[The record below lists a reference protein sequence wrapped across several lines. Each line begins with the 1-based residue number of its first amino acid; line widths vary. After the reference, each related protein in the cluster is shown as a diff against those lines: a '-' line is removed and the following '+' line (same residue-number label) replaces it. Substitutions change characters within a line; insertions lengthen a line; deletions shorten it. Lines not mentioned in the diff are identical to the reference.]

1 MVTCHNIATCND
13 ACCRAAGG
21 HELPGPRQ
29 RWRHLLRAL
38 PGLLRGPAVRIL
50 PSIRNIV
57 AKNCKFYVILLVSRP
72 SGEEVTA
79 EAIKSI
85 IQAVNYTLPLPLIK
99 SNMLLSG
106 THVYLSPC
114 KKQYFFISPCLY
126 PCLDYF
132 PLSAHSTKNIF
143 TKHSQSSQT
152 RNLLLLQN
160 WTFTSFVRLRKR
172 EWNHKDYNLKFYF
185 KTIMWSGFQISI
197 KILLDR

>member
-1 MVTCHNIATCND
+1 MASPSTCATW
-13 ACCRAAGG
+13 AAAGS
-21 HELPGPRQ
+21 
-29 RWRHLLRAL
+29 
-38 PGLLRGPAVRIL
+38 RGENAEYPQYCC
-50 PSIRNIV
+50 
-57 AKNCKFYVILLVSRP
+57 KNCKFYVILLVSRP

-85 IQAVNYTLPLPLIK
+85 IQAVNYTLPPPLIK

-106 THVYLSPC
+106 TPC
-114 KKQYFFISPCLY
+114 LFISVQETIFLHFSLFCLY

-132 PLSAHSTKNIF
+132 PLSAHRTKNIF
-143 TKHSQSSQT
+143 TKHSQTSQT

-185 KTIMWSGFQISI
+185 KTIMWSGFQICKYQVPSW
-197 KILLDR
+197 

>member
-1 MVTCHNIATCND
+1 MFGHKLPRVTIW
-13 ACCRAAGG
+13 
-21 HELPGPRQ
+21 PR
-29 RWRHLLRAL
+29 
-38 PGLLRGPAVRIL
+38 VTIL
-50 PSIRNIV
+50 PRVTLLGAELLEDASCQDPVNDGVTFYVRYLGCCGVPRWVTILTRISNIV
-57 AKNCKFYVILLVSRP
+57 AKKCKFYVIRCVSRP

-85 IQAVNYTLPLPLIK
+85 IQAVNYTLSQPLIK

-106 THVYLSPC
+106 THIYSSLY

-132 PLSAHSTKNIF
+132 PLSAHRTKNIF
-143 TKHSQSSQT
+143 NKHSQTSQT

-172 EWNHKDYNLKFYF
+172 E
-185 KTIMWSGFQISI
+185 
-197 KILLDR
+197 

>member
-1 MVTCHNIATCND
+1 MASPSTCATW
-13 ACCRAAGG
+13 AAAGS
-21 HELPGPRQ
+21 
-29 RWRHLLRAL
+29 
-38 PGLLRGPAVRIL
+38 RGENTAEYPQYCW
-50 PSIRNIV
+50 
-57 AKNCKFYVILLVSRP
+57 KNCKFYVILLVSRP

-85 IQAVNYTLPLPLIK
+85 IQAVNYTLPPPLIK

-106 THVYLSPC
+106 THVYLSLSLY

-132 PLSAHSTKNIF
+132 PLSAHRTKNIF
-143 TKHSQSSQT
+143 TKHSQTSQT

-172 EWNHKDYNLKFYF
+172 EWNHKDYNLRFYF
-185 KTIMWSGFQISI
+185 NTIMLSSCKWNKSGCTIYGS
-197 KILLDR
+197 

>member
-1 MVTCHNIATCND
+1 MSLYCHVSLYCHLYPCLLQSCWRT
-13 ACCRAAGG
+13 RAARTPSTMASPSTCATWAAAGS
-21 HELPGPRQ
+21 
-29 RWRHLLRAL
+29 
-38 PGLLRGPAVRIL
+38 RGENTAEYPQYCC
-50 PSIRNIV
+50 
-57 AKNCKFYVILLVSRP
+57 KNCKFYVILLVSRP

-106 THVYLSPC
+106 THVYLSLY

-132 PLSAHSTKNIF
+132 PLSAHRTKNIF
-143 TKHSQSSQT
+143 TKHSQTSQT

-160 WTFTSFVRLRKR
+160 
-172 EWNHKDYNLKFYF
+172 
-185 KTIMWSGFQISI
+185 
-197 KILLDR
+197 

>member
-1 MVTCHNIATCND
+1 MATCHNIATCN
-13 ACCRAAGG
+13 AAWCRAAGG
-21 HELPGPRQ
+21 RELPGPRQ

-38 PGLLRGPAVRIL
+38 PGLLRGPEVRHNTDTYHVSAIL
-50 PSIRNIV
+50 LQ
-57 AKNCKFYVILLVSRP
+57 KNCKFYVIRCVSRP

-85 IQAVNYTLPLPLIK
+85 IQAVNYTLSQPLIK

-106 THVYLSPC
+106 THIYSSLY

-132 PLSAHSTKNIF
+132 PLSAHRTKNIF
-143 TKHSQSSQT
+143 NKHSQTSQT

-160 WTFTSFVRLRKR
+160 
-172 EWNHKDYNLKFYF
+172 
-185 KTIMWSGFQISI
+185 
-197 KILLDR
+197 